1 MYSAK
6 DEIELTRDLLI
17 AMGIE
22 IHPISHAL
30 IDQETKSQLNFENK
44 IIKANNDPNKDVY
57 ITEYDIKLE
66 PANPKCTKLME
77 RLFGRFIDAE
87 VEMEN
92 IPEMQAYYFDKD
104 EESNKYRLVIKR
116 IDGVKWLSNW
126 YYNKIICYV
135 EAILSI
141 DGTFV
146 DRDLVPFDIPQ
157 DEREDD

>member
-6 DEIELTRDLLI
+6 DEIELTRDLLV

-22 IHPISHAL
+22 IHSVSHAL

-44 IIKANNDPNKDVY
+44 IIKANNDPNKDLY
-57 ITEYDIKLE
+57 ITDYDIKLE

-77 RLFGRFIDAE
+77 RLFGRFIDNE
-87 VEMEN
+87 VEMGN
-92 IPEMQAYYFDKD
+92 MPEMQAYYFDKD

>member
-6 DEIELTRDLLI
+6 DEIELTRDLLV

-22 IHPISHAL
+22 IHSVSHVL

-44 IIKANNDPNKDVY
+44 IIKANNDPNKDLY
-57 ITEYDIKLE
+57 ITDYDIKLE

-77 RLFGRFIDAE
+77 RLFGRFIDNE
-87 VEMEN
+87 VEMGN
-92 IPEMQAYYFDKD
+92 MPEMQAYYFDKD